1 MLHFEKPCRKD
12 PKSSSSGLNL
22 TKKTFRKE
30 IHFLSKKRPKKQILE
45 MFASVIQREQKHLTA
60 KTSKKGKKTPKILI
74 DNESSDS
81 SDGDMSMDHMM
92 ITEPDKSKT
101 DKPDTNMSDSPSD
114 KITDE
119 TDEDKTYQFRIQ
131 NLGAINI
138 D

>member
-12 PKSSSSGLNL
+12 PKNFKFGLESDQ
-22 TKKTFRKE
+22 KTFRKE
-30 IHFLSKKRPKKQILE
+30 IHFLSKKRPKKQVLE
-45 MFASVIQREQKHLTA
+45 MFASVIQQEHKHLIP
-60 KTSKKGKKTPKILI
+60 KTLKKGKNTPKILI

-81 SDGDMSMDHMM
+81 LDEDMSVDHMM

-101 DKPDTNMSDSPSD
+101 DKSDTNMSDSPSD
-114 KITDE
+114 KITDK